1 MNHLNPPIL
10 VMPDHPPLCDT
21 SVITLDL
28 NIVQRVNTLEQRTN
42 IGLEVMMEKLVKTFT
57 EISAQERKQAGGKGG
72 TLARLYQAGYPV
84 PDGFVILPAAFYD
97 DELSPHAWQQVV
109 ANLQEMRRSNGA
121 TAFAVRSSA
130 LSEDSAFASFAG
142 EFETVL
148 DVHTDE
154 AVRGAIKHVYHSR
167 ETERVKAYSQAKGLD
182 ETHEIAVVVQQLVR
196 AEISGILFTA
206 DPVMGNR
213 FTMTG
218 NYVYGFGE
226 ELVSGE
232 VEPYTFTVQRPKG
245 KYNGPKDMKRYAKQL
260 YRLACRLEV
269 ELNGPQDIEWA
280 IADGRLYLLQSRPIT
295 TLVEF
300 DPTTG
305 EYNSSHTGDYV
316 WVGSEVFRDVIT
328 LSTFS
333 AFSHFHN
340 FKIEG
345 MQGTGNIGGRLYMNY
360 SFMASFSRAFGVDVD
375 TYVEMA
381 IGINVRPVTSP
392 PIPLSRWQLIKYL
405 LPIQLQ
411 ILPQQFKLMKKF
423 DEIINENPQLCT
435 ALHECIAEV
444 STTGKLADLWDSD
457 IYPHFYNLLMVQDKS
472 NEDYFNP
479 YIAARKKMIELIGQ
493 DQAEIL
499 LAKLVGGSGNITSLG
514 SLIGLQKLA
523 AGELSRADYTKFVGH
538 RPNREDELSIPR
550 PYEDPQW
557 IDKHLAEYNADP
569 VDYEAMVSQR
579 AEDYAAAW
587 HDFADRFP
595 KQAPQILKRLDKA
608 TAAMEKREI
617 IRSELTRYLGVIRA
631 WYLKAG
637 QLTGIGE
644 GIFHLRDAEVLEV
657 LAGDRSVVEYIPAR
671 KETFRRLC
679 LLPPYP
685 PVISGRFDP
694 FRWAEDPQRRND
706 YFDSHA
712 DLHIE
717 DNPNTITG
725 LPGSAGRVEGM
736 VRIIHSPEESDQFN
750 RGEILVA
757 SSTNVGWTPLFPRAA
772 AVITDV
778 GAPLS
783 HAAIVARELGI
794 PAVVGAR
801 NATMLLQTGDRV
813 IVDGGLG
820 TVQIL
825 NGSH

>member
-1 MNHLNPPIL
+1 
-10 VMPDHPPLCDT
+10 
-21 SVITLDL
+21 
-28 NIVQRVNTLEQRTN
+28 
-42 IGLEVMMEKLVKTFT
+42 MEIQVKTFA
-57 EISAQERKQAGGKGG
+57 EISSRDQKQAGGKGG

-84 PDGFVILPAAFYD
+84 PNGFVIMPSAFVQ

-109 ANLQEMRRSNGA
+109 ANLQDIRRTNGK

-148 DVHTDE
+148 DVHSDE
-154 AVRGAIKHVYHSR
+154 AVRSAITQVYHSR
-167 ETERVKAYSQAKGLD
+167 EAERVKAYSQAKGLD
-182 ETHEIAVVVQQLVR
+182 EAHEIAVVVQELIR

-206 DPVMGNR
+206 DPVTGNR

-232 VEPYTFTVQRPKG
+232 VEPYTFTLQRPKG
-245 KYNGPKDMKRYAKQL
+245 SYQGPNALKRYGRQL
-260 YRLACRLEV
+260 YELAVRLEQ
-269 ELNGPQDIEWA
+269 ELDGPQDIEWA
-280 IADGRLYLLQSRPIT
+280 IAKGRLHLLQSRPIT

-300 DPTTG
+300 EPTTG
-305 EYNSSHTGDYV
+305 EYNSSLTGDYV
-316 WVGSEVFRDVIT
+316 WVGSEVFRDVMT

-333 AFSHFHN
+333 TFSHFHN
-340 FKIEG
+340 FEIQG

-360 SFMASFSRAFGVDVD
+360 SFMASLSRAFGQDVD

-381 IGINVRPVTSP
+381 TGINVRPVTSP
-392 PIPLSRWQLIKYL
+392 SIPLSRWQFIKYL

-411 ILPQQFKLMKKF
+411 ILPLQFKLMKKF
-423 DEIINENPQLCT
+423 DEIINENPQRCT
-435 ALHECIAEV
+435 ALLERVAKV
-444 STTGKLADLWDSD
+444 STSGKLAALWESD

-479 YIAARKKMIELIGQ
+479 YIAARKMMIKLIGQ

-499 LAKLVGGSGNITSLG
+499 LAKLVGGSGSITSLS

-523 AGELSRADYTKFVGH
+523 AGELSRAGYTKLVGH

-557 IDKHLAEYNADP
+557 IDKRLAEYNANP
-569 VDYEAMVSQR
+569 IDYEAMVSQR
-579 AEDYAAAW
+579 AGDYADAW
-587 HDFADRFP
+587 HAFADRFP
-595 KQAPQILKRLDKA
+595 KQAHQIKKKLDKA
-608 TAAMEKREI
+608 TSAMEKREM

-644 GIFHLRDAEVLEV
+644 GIFHLKDAEVLEV
-657 LAGDRSVVEYIPAR
+657 LAGDRSFVEYIPTR
-671 KETFRRLC
+671 KETFQRLSS
-679 LLPPYP
+679 LPPYP

-694 FRWAEDPQRRND
+694 FRWAEDPHRRSD

-712 DLHIE
+712 NLQIE
-717 DNPNTITG
+717 DDLNIITG
-725 LPGSAGRVEGM
+725 LPGSAGRVEGI
-736 VRIIHSPEESDQFN
+736 VRIIHSPDESDHFK

-757 SSTNVGWTPLFPRAA
+757 SSTNIGWTPLFPRAA

-801 NATMLLQTGDRV
+801 NATMRLETGDRV
-813 IVDGGLG
+813 VVDGGRG
-820 TVQIL
+820 TIQLL
-825 NGSH
+825 NDKG

>member
-1 MNHLNPPIL
+1 
-10 VMPDHPPLCDT
+10 
-21 SVITLDL
+21 
-28 NIVQRVNTLEQRTN
+28 
-42 IGLEVMMEKLVKTFT
+42 MEIQVKTFA
-57 EISAQERKQAGGKGG
+57 EISSRDQKQAGGKGG

-84 PDGFVILPAAFYD
+84 PNGFVIMPSAFVQN
-97 DELSPHAWQQVV
+97 ELSPHAWQQVV
-109 ANLQEMRRSNGA
+109 ANLQDIRRTNGK

-148 DVHTDE
+148 DVHSDE
-154 AVRGAIKHVYHSR
+154 AVRSAITQVYHSR
-167 ETERVKAYSQAKGLD
+167 EAERVKAYSQAKGLD
-182 ETHEIAVVVQQLVR
+182 EAHEIAVVVQELIR

-206 DPVMGNR
+206 DPVTGNR

-232 VEPYTFTVQRPKG
+232 VEPYTFTLQRPKG
-245 KYNGPKDMKRYAKQL
+245 SYQGPNALKRYGKQL
-260 YRLACRLEV
+260 YELAVRLEQ
-269 ELNGPQDIEWA
+269 ELDGPQDIEWA
-280 IADGRLYLLQSRPIT
+280 IAKGRLHLLQSRPIT

-300 DPTTG
+300 EPTTG
-305 EYNSSHTGDYV
+305 EYNSSLTGDYV
-316 WVGSEVFRDVIT
+316 WVGSEVFRDVMT

-333 AFSHFHN
+333 TFSHFHN
-340 FKIEG
+340 FEIQG

-360 SFMASFSRAFGVDVD
+360 SFMASLSRAFGQDVD

-381 IGINVRPVTSP
+381 TGINVRPVTSP
-392 PIPLSRWQLIKYL
+392 SIPLSRWQFIKYL

-411 ILPQQFKLMKKF
+411 ILPLQFKLMKKF
-423 DEIINENPQLCT
+423 DEIINENPQRCT
-435 ALHECIAEV
+435 ALLERVTKV
-444 STTGKLADLWDSD
+444 STSGKLAALWESD

-479 YIAARKKMIELIGQ
+479 YIAARKMMIKLIGQ

-499 LAKLVGGSGNITSLG
+499 LAKLVGGSGSITSLS

-523 AGELSRADYTKFVGH
+523 AGELSRAGYTKLVGH

-557 IDKHLAEYNADP
+557 IDKRLAEYNTNP
-569 VDYEAMVSQR
+569 IDYEAMVSQR
-579 AEDYAAAW
+579 AGDYADAW
-587 HDFADRFP
+587 HAFADRFP
-595 KQAPQILKRLDKA
+595 KQAHQIKKKLDKA
-608 TAAMEKREI
+608 TSAMEKREM

-644 GIFHLRDAEVLEV
+644 GIFHLKDAEVLEV
-657 LAGDRSVVEYIPAR
+657 LAGDRSFVEYIPTR
-671 KETFRRLC
+671 KETFQRLSS
-679 LLPPYP
+679 LPPYP

-694 FRWAEDPQRRND
+694 FRWVEDPHRRSD

-712 DLHIE
+712 NLQIE
-717 DNPNTITG
+717 DDLNIITG
-725 LPGSAGRVEGM
+725 LPGSAGRVEGI
-736 VRIIHSPEESDQFN
+736 VRIIHSPDESDHFK

-757 SSTNVGWTPLFPRAA
+757 SSTNIGWTPLFPRAA

-801 NATMLLQTGDRV
+801 NATMRLETGDRV
-813 IVDGGLG
+813 VVDGGRG
-820 TVQIL
+820 TIQLL
-825 NGSH
+825 NDKG

>member
-1 MNHLNPPIL
+1 
-10 VMPDHPPLCDT
+10 MPDHPPLCDT

-57 EISAQERKQAGGKGG
+57 EISTQERKQAGGKGG

-232 VEPYTFTVQRPKG
+232 VEPYTFTLQRPKG
-245 KYNGPKDMKRYAKQL
+245 KYNGPKDMKRYAKKL
-260 YRLACRLEV
+260 YRLACRLEA

-295 TLVEF
+295 TLVEY

-305 EYNSSHTGDYV
+305 EYNSSFAGDYV
-316 WVGSEVFRDVIT
+316 WIGTEVFPDVMT
-328 LSTFS
+328 LSSFS
-333 AFSHFHN
+333 IYNHFHN
-340 FKIEG
+340 FEMEG
-345 MQGTGNIGGRLYMNY
+345 MRSTGNIGGRFYMNY
-360 SFMASFSRAFGVDVD
+360 SFMDSLMAAYGQDITS
-375 TYVEMA
+375 YVEKA
-381 IGINVRPVTSP
+381 TGLNVSPVTSP
-392 PIPLSRWQLIKYL
+392 VVPLSRWQIIRYM
-405 LPIQLQ
+405 LPIQIKL
-411 ILPQQFKLMKKF
+411 LPMQSKMMKKF
-423 DEIINENPQLCT
+423 DEIINNNPWRCTELLEQLGKT
-435 ALHECIAEV
+435 NSKEALA
-444 STTGKLADLWDSD
+444 ALWESD
-457 IYPHFYNLLMVQDKS
+457 IYPQFYNLLMVQDKS

-479 YIAARKKMIELIGQ
+479 FLSARKKLINLIGQ
-493 DQAEIL
+493 EQADAL
-499 LAKLVGGSGNITSLG
+499 LSNLVGGTG
-514 SLIGLQKLA
+514 SLSSLSPMLGIQQVAEGK
-523 AGELSRADYTKFVGH
+523 LSRDDYTKIAGH
-538 RPNREDELSIPR
+538 RPTREDEISVPR
-550 PYEDPQW
+550 PYEDPDW
-557 IDKHLAEYNADP
+557 IEKRLAEYVAAP
-569 VDYEAMVSQR
+569 VDYPAMLAQR
-579 AEDYAAAW
+579 ASEYDAAW
-587 HDFADRFP
+587 REFAVRFP
-595 KQAPQILKRLDKA
+595 KQAYPIKKKLDK
-608 TAAMEKREI
+608 TTTAMEKREV
-617 IRSELTRYLGVIRA
+617 IRSELTRSLGVIRA
-631 WYLKAG
+631 WFLQVG
-637 QLTGIGE
+637 TLTDLGD
-644 GIFHLRDAEVLEV
+644 GIFHLLDFEVLSL
-657 LAGDRSVVEYIPAR
+657 LAGDRSAVQYIPKR
-671 KETFRRLC
+671 RETYQRQC
-679 LLPPYP
+679 SLPNYP

-694 FRWAEDPQRRND
+694 YRWAEDPQRRSD

-717 DNPNTITG
+717 EDPRVLTG
-725 LPGSAGRVEGM
+725 HPGSAGRVEGV
-736 VRIIHSPEESDQFN
+736 VRIIHSPEEGNQFLP
-750 RGEILVA
+750 GEILVA
-757 SSTNVGWTPLFPRAA
+757 SSTNVGWTPLFPHAA

-794 PAVVGAR
+794 PAVVGTG
-801 NATMLLQTGDRV
+801 NATMRLKTGDRV
-813 IVDGGLG
+813 IVDGGKG
-820 TVQIL
+820 TVQLL
-825 NGSH
+825 NERL